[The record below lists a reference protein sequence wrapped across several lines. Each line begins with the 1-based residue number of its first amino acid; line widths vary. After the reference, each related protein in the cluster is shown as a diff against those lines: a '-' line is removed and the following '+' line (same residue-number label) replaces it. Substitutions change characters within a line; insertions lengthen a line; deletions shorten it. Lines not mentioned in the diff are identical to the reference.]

1 MTASVPMAK
10 PSAMIFDVEGTLVD
24 AVPYT
29 LQCWHETLE
38 RAGHPVAFDALRDR
52 SGMDGH
58 DMLRELLPDVPD
70 ESRKAIL
77 KTQGEAYRK
86 QYLPRVTAFPGIRPL
101 FENIKQTGVKVGLA
115 TDCSRDE
122 LDRYLEITGIRD
134 LLDGWAC
141 GDDAKHGKP
150 HTDLL
155 VIALKRLDVSAESA
169 SMVGD
174 TPYDSV
180 AARQLGLTAI
190 GVLTGGFT
198 ETRLRNAGASFI
210 YPTAADL
217 SRSRNLS
224 V

>member
-1 MTASVPMAK
+1 
-10 PSAMIFDVEGTLVD
+10 MIFDVEGTLVD
-24 AVPYT
+24 AVPYI

-38 RAGHPVAFDALRDR
+38 RSGHPVPLEALRNR

-70 ESRKAIL
+70 ETRKAIL

-86 QYLPRVTAFPGIRPL
+86 HYLPRVTAFPDIRPL
-101 FENIKQTGVKVGLA
+101 FETIRKAKMKVGLA

-122 LDRYLEITGIRD
+122 LDRYLEIAGITD
-134 LLDGWAC
+134 LLDARAC

-150 HTDLL
+150 HPDLL
-155 VIALKRLDVSAESA
+155 AIALKRLNVGAGRA
-169 SMVGD
+169 CMVGD

-180 AARQLGLTAI
+180 AARRLGLTAI

-198 ETRLRNAGASFI
+198 ETRLRNAGASFV
-210 YPTAADL
+210 YPTVADL
-217 SRSRNLS
+217 SRSGNLS